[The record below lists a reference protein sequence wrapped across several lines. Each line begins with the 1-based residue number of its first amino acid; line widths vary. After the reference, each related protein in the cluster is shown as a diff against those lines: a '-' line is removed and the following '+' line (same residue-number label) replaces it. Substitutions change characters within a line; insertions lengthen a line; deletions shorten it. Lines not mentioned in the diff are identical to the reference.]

1 MRCSAAIRARRSTT
15 SAAERMSRFASG
27 SSSSNSFGRQMSA
40 WAIMTRC
47 CSPPERFPIRASA
60 NRVAP
65 TASSI
70 SSTAMTALRR
80 RPGDPEAVPVETEP
94 DQVPGP
100 QRHVRLEDD
109 LLRDVTD
116 LRISS

>member
-1 MRCSAAIRARRSTT
+1 MRCSAAIRARSSTT
-15 SAAERMSRFASG
+15 SAAERMSRFANG
-27 SSSSNSFGRQMSA
+27 SSSSNNFGRQMSA

-70 SSTAMTALRR
+70 SSTARR
-80 RPGDPEAVPVETEP
+80 RFAAG
-94 DQVPGP
+94 
-100 QRHVRLEDD
+100 LEIPK
-109 LLRDVTD
+109 RCPSRPSPT
-116 LRISS
+116 RSRARSGMSASRTIFWGT